1 MAILSFG
8 QKNNFKKITTDIDKH
23 RCAVLLND
31 NYNPNQN
38 CWNIALFPPVNV
50 GNKKFKKIKREIEC
64 LTIKELFNIINWVDI
79 INWPL

>member
-8 QKNNFKKITTDIDKH
+8 QKKQLKKITIDIDKQ

-38 CWNIALFPPVNV
+38 CWNIALFPLVNV
-50 GNKKFKKIKREIEC
+50 GNKKF
-64 LTIKELFNIINWVDI
+64 
-79 INWPL
+79 